1 MPESKKWVRNGE
13 GGVDRAVSVGKLGP
27 AKQEDL
33 APGERME
40 TGVGVTRGS

>member
-1 MPESKKWVRNGE
+1 MPELRKWVRNEE
-13 GGVDRAVSVGKLGP
+13 GGVGRAAGVGKLGP

-33 APGERME
+33 ASGERME